1 MATSGKDTRRTPRW
15 KVVLLWVIQWVL
27 FWGAWLLFVGKL
39 ERAELL
45 AGSVAAALA
54 ATGSTV
60 AWSTDLA
67 RFGAHLS
74 WIAQAW
80 RLPWYMITDTC
91 EVFGVLLRHLFTRH
105 KAESLLRAV
114 PFEACGPSDDEAALR
129 ALAITY
135 NTITPGWV
143 VVDIDR
149 ENRVMLYH
157 VLKEGEVREM
167 TRKLG
172 AKP

>member
-1 MATSGKDTRRTPRW
+1 MT
-15 KVVLLWVIQWVL
+15 QWVL
-27 FWGAWLLFVGKL
+27 FFGAWLLFVGKL
-39 ERAELL
+39 ELAELL
-45 AGSVAAALA
+45 AGSVAAAMA
-54 ATGSTV
+54 ATGSSI
-60 AWSTDLA
+60 AWATDLA

-74 WIAQAW
+74 WVAQGW
-80 RLPWYMITDTC
+80 RLPLYMVTDTC
-91 EVFGVLLRHLFTRH
+91 EVLGILLRHLFTRH

-114 PFEACGPSDDEAALR
+114 PYEACGSSDDAAAMR

-135 NTITPGWV
+135 TNITPSFV

-149 ENRVMLYH
+149 EKRLMLFH
-157 VLKEGEVREM
+157 RLNEGELTEM